1 MLSIIITAHN
11 EGEEVKLTCEDVL
24 QNAGC
29 PVEVIAVDDGST
41 DGSFDNLPKE
51 VKIIR
56 RPRKTGVASSRNLA
70 VKEARGD
77 YLMFL
82 DAHQRVAKDTPA
94 RMADAAKRTNSLI
107 VPGVGALYSARTHLN
122 FGGYL
127 EIKDKRLHSRWSRH
141 TPKDRLEPVVSF
153 VAPGWVI
160 SRVNFIRIGGWN
172 LPLFNWGSTE
182 VTIALKCLMCG
193 IPVLADRDAVT
204 WHRFR
209 NRAPYRLTNHGIW
222 QNAYVLAKTCFS
234 EETYRE
240 YWEPLYKSAYW
251 KGAFRAVLDSLVLQA
266 EHDGFQLMKTRS
278 DAETLGVIDYA
289 PNDYQKIIDDRTAR
303 LALFKASP
311 NQMRKELYWL
321 SERIQAIRPKAVL
334 EIGAQVAGWLF
345 CVAGF
350 LASGAKMLTVD
361 ISDRDKDVRD
371 KVISELK
378 RTHPFA
384 SALKADSRSPEAVR
398 FVREYFNN
406 QPIDVLHIDG
416 GHRLDTVTRDFE
428 NYYPLVRKG
437 GLIIF
442 HDIVSRNTDVPKFWE
457 QIKPQY
463 KTEEIHVRN
472 DKFGIGVIWK

>member
-1 MLSIIITAHN
+1 
-11 EGEEVKLTCEDVL
+11 
-24 QNAGC
+24 
-29 PVEVIAVDDGST
+29 
-41 DGSFDNLPKE
+41 
-51 VKIIR
+51 
-56 RPRKTGVASSRNLA
+56 
-70 VKEARGD
+70 
-77 YLMFL
+77 
-82 DAHQRVAKDTPA
+82 
-94 RMADAAKRTNSLI
+94 
-107 VPGVGALYSARTHLN
+107 
-122 FGGYL
+122 
-127 EIKDKRLHSRWSRH
+127 
-141 TPKDRLEPVVSF
+141 
-153 VAPGWVI
+153 
-160 SRVNFIRIGGWN
+160 
-172 LPLFNWGSTE
+172 
-182 VTIALKCLMCG
+182 
-193 IPVLADRDAVT
+193 
-204 WHRFR
+204 
-209 NRAPYRLTNHGIW
+209 
-222 QNAYVLAKTCFS
+222 
-234 EETYRE
+234 
-240 YWEPLYKSAYW
+240 
-251 KGAFRAVLDSLVLQA
+251 
-266 EHDGFQLMKTRS
+266 
-278 DAETLGVIDYA
+278 
-289 PNDYQKIIDDRTAR
+289 
-303 LALFKASP
+303 
-311 NQMRKELYWL
+311 MRKELYWL

-406 QPIDVLHIDG
+406 RPIDVLHIDG

-472 DKFGIGVIWK
+472 DKFGIGIIWK